1 MSRPRLRAAMPVG
14 EAAPALT
21 VEIAAALDRGAR
33 DHQEDALATGA
44 LPDGEAGFVVLSD
57 GMGGHSAGDVASRLV
72 VETVTAALTDWMEAL
87 QGPGRMGIGA
97 VLRAAAAAANV
108 AVRAHATA
116 HPATKGMGAT
126 LLAVVVDGSRLWWLS
141 VGDSPLWLWRDG
153 RLHRLNEVHS
163 LAPQIDLMVEAGLM
177 DAETARNHPD
187 RSCLTSVIYGQDIAR
202 TDCPDR
208 PVDLRPGDLVLA
220 ASDGVEFLGRD
231 GIAEVLR
238 QGDGREAEGIAGEL
252 VGALRKLGDPDQDN
266 AALAVLALRDGEMQA
281 PRVTPPP
288 ALAVSARPA
297 TRNLWP
303 FASRRGILGR
313 LGPREG

>member
-1 MSRPRLRAAMPVG
+1 MPVAEG
-14 EAAPALT
+14 NPALT
-21 VEIAAALDRGAR
+21 VDIAAALDRGAR

-44 LPDGEAGFVVLSD
+44 LPDGEAGFVVLAD

-72 VETVTAALTDWMEAL
+72 VETVTAALTAWIEAPA
-87 QGPGRMGIGA
+87 GTGRAAIA
-97 VLRAAAAAANV
+97 TVLRSAAGAANE
-108 AVRAHATA
+108 AVRAHAAT
-116 HPATKGMGAT
+116 HPATRGMGAT
-126 LLAVVVDGSRLWWLS
+126 LLAAVVDGSRLWWIS

-177 DAETARNHPD
+177 DADTARTHPD
-187 RSCLTSVIYGQDIAR
+187 RSCLTSVIYGQDVAR
-202 TDCPDR
+202 IDCPDR
-208 PVDLRPGDLVLA
+208 PVDLRTGDVVLA

-231 GIAEVLR
+231 GIAAVLR
-238 QGDGREAEGIAGEL
+238 DGDGRDADAIAGAM
-252 VGALRKLGDPDQDN
+252 VGALRRLGDPDQDN
-266 AALAVLALRDGEMQA
+266 AALAVLTIRDGA
-281 PRVTPPP
+281 PLMNVAPPP
-288 ALAVSARPA
+288 AMAASARPA